1 MTTPPPNQDAA
12 YSIDMVSRSPGEVRD
27 SVIRVFDYI
36 RSSTAFVPTDY
47 AEGRCA
53 IRVETQG
60 AETFNVF
67 SIEGVD
73 AMTVDATGMIRAAE
87 FSYLAKPSDYP
98 RLEFIR
104 KTSSVRQVVA
114 TLTKT
119 GVMCCYQLRE
129 EQIPLSTD
137 QMIFQNGGWI
147 VDDLMA
153 SLNLPCVNAGLN
165 SIFSIKNTD
174 FRQTILGG
182 EVTCAYLLDIRF
194 NGRMETRNYYGPNQ
208 VQVAGYF
215 IPAPSPPGD
224 EALNQPTNP
233 RNIWRFTISDPE
245 QVFYLNSNQANVQN
259 LAFDY
264 TIRDLRANPGAIIK
278 IEFNAVDGLQLGYQ
292 EMSVTLVGYKPAE
305 VFHSGEIAGE
315 TWIARESNRFWSAV
329 ASSSDGTKLVALVC
343 FGNIYT
349 STDSGVTWTERA
361 TVANWFGVASS
372 SDGTK
377 LLASAQDGQ
386 LYTSTDSGVTWTAR
400 DSNRGW
406 RGVASSND
414 GTKLVAVTYIGQI
427 YTSTD
432 SGMTWTARE
441 SSRFW
446 LRVASS
452 SDGTKLVATVFSG
465 QIYTSTDSGV
475 TWTARDTNRA
485 WQGVASSSDGTK
497 LVACDYAPG
506 QIYTSTDSGVSWTA
520 RESNR
525 LWLSV
530 ASSDDGTKLLAGTD
544 SGQLYTST
552 DSGITWT
559 ARGAGR
565 SSTETWY
572 GVASSANGTKL
583 VACAY
588 DEKIYITSP
597 VVCAITGDSAS
608 AGPKGLLSQG
618 FEATAAGIFETHRVL
633 DPQLRRVLTPS
644 GKFLTYTH

>member
-1 MTTPPPNQDAA
+1 MTIPPSNPDAT
-12 YSIDMVSRSPGEVRD
+12 YSVDMISRSSGELVD
-27 SVIRVFDYI
+27 SVLRVFDYN

-47 AEGRCA
+47 ADGRCE
-53 IRVETQG
+53 ITVKTQG

-67 SIEGVD
+67 SIEGVEV
-73 AMTVDATGMIRAAE
+73 MTVDDTGVIRAAD

-104 KTSSVRQVVA
+104 KTSSSVRQVVA
-114 TLTKT
+114 RLTKT
-119 GVMCCYQLRE
+119 GVLSCYQLRE
-129 EQIPLSTD
+129 EGIPLSTD

-153 SLNLPCVNAGLN
+153 SLNLPCYNAGLN

-182 EVTCAYLLDIRF
+182 EVGCAYLLDIRF

-245 QVFYLNSNQANVQN
+245 QVFYLNSNQAYVQN

-264 TIRDLRANPGAIIK
+264 TITGLRANPGAMIK

-292 EMSVTLVGYKPAE
+292 EMSVTLVGYKPAD
-305 VFHSGEIAGE
+305 VLISSSDIAGE
-315 TWIARESNRFWSAV
+315 TWTARETNRFWFDV
-329 ASSSDGTKLVALVC
+329 ALSDDGTKLVALEQYGHI
-343 FGNIYT
+343 FT
-349 STDSGVTWTERA
+349 SNDSGVSWTERA
-361 TVANWFGVASS
+361 SVASWFGVASS

-377 LLASAQDGQ
+377 LLASAGNGQ

-400 DSNRGW
+400 DSNRDW
-406 RGVASSND
+406 QGVASSSN
-414 GTKLVAVTYIGQI
+414 GTKLVA
-427 YTSTD
+427 
-432 SGMTWTARE
+432 
-441 SSRFW
+441 
-446 LRVASS
+446 
-452 SDGTKLVATVFSG
+452 LVDSG

-475 TWTARDTNRA
+475 TWTARDSNRD
-485 WQGVASSSDGTK
+485 WRYVASSSDGTK
-497 LVACDYAPG
+497 LVATVNGGQLYTSTDSGVTWTARDSSRDWRYVASSADGTKLAATVFDG

-520 RESNR
+520 RESIR
-525 LWLSV
+525 PWQGV
-530 ASSDDGTKLLAGTD
+530 ASSADGTKLLASGY
-544 SGQLYTST
+544 GQLYTST
-552 DSGITWT
+552 DSGETWT
-559 ARGAGR
+559 ARESIRAW
-565 SSTETWY
+565 S
-572 GVASSANGTKL
+572 GVASSADGTKL
-583 VACAY
+583 AAGVW
-588 DEKIYITSP
+588 EGQIYTSYVP
-597 VVCAITGDSAS
+597 SPCFCTVSGDSAS
-608 AGPKGLLSQG
+608 AGPKGLLAQG

-644 GKFLTYTH
+644 GKYLTYPH